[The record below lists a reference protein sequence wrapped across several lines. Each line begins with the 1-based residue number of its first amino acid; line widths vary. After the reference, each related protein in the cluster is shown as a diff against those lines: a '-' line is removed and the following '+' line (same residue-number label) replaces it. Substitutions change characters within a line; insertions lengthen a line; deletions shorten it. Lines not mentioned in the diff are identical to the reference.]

1 MSLIAGAVIHNH
13 GFRGELW
20 VISSEKVVGY
30 MKSFQYFCRAHSVT
44 KDADLQTGFVYGSV
58 VGGYNRKTIFPCEA
72 NWPTHG
78 LIHDTSW

>member
-1 MSLIAGAVIHNH
+1 
-13 GFRGELW
+13 
-20 VISSEKVVGY
+20 
-30 MKSFQYFCRAHSVT
+30 MKSFQYFCHAHSVT

-78 LIHDTSW
+78 LIHDTS